1 MNMAGTR
8 GPGRRGKRRTRAATA
23 AAISAVAVL
32 AVLAAIGALAI
43 THLGSH
49 NVSQGRHDS
58 LSTKITSQQVVGL
71 ANLGATGQAG
81 SGNSA
86 TLLSAGAGG
95 VVFTP
100 SSGAGNVASSQQ
112 WQADEMGGGHGGQ
125 SVLLFIPNGKC
136 LTAVGSGGGATT
148 ELAAC
153 DSGLDQRWYH
163 PFERTDG
170 IGRDYWQLRSASN
183 GRCLAIGAAGSGGES
198 VAEMQRCS
206 AAKPWPQLI
215 MFWPAF

>member
-8 GPGRRGKRRTRAATA
+8 GPGRRGKRRTRATA
-23 AAISAVAVL
+23 AALISAVAVL
-32 AVLAAIGALAI
+32 AVLAAVGVLAV

-49 NVSQGRHDS
+49 NVSQGRRDS
-58 LSTKITSQQVVGL
+58 LSTKITSQQSVGL

-81 SGNSA
+81 TGKSA

-95 VVFTP
+95 VIFTP
-100 SSGAGNVASSQQ
+100 SSGAENVQSSQQ
-112 WQADEMGGGHGGQ
+112 WQADQMGGGGQ
-125 SVLLFIPNGKC
+125 LVLLFTPDGKC
-136 LTAVGSGGGATT
+136 LTAVGGGSQATT

-170 IGRDYWQLRSASN
+170 LGRDYWQLRSASN
-183 GRCLAIGAAGSGGES
+183 GRCLAIGSAGSGGES

-206 AAKPWPQLI
+206 AAKAWPQLI
-215 MFWPAF
+215 MFWSAF

>member
-8 GPGRRGKRRTRAATA
+8 GPGRRGKRRTRATTV

-32 AVLAAIGALAI
+32 AVLAAVGALAI
-43 THLGSH
+43 THLGSN
-49 NVSQGRHDS
+49 NVAQGRHDP
-58 LSTKITSQQVVGL
+58 LSSKITGQQAVGL

-81 SGNSA
+81 SGKSA

-100 SSGAGNVASSQQ
+100 SSGAENVQSSQQ
-112 WQADEMGGGHGGQ
+112 WQADEMGAGQ
-125 SVLLFIPNGKC
+125 FVLLFTSDGKC
-136 LTAVGSGGGATT
+136 LTAVGRGNQATT
-148 ELAAC
+148 ELGAC

-163 PFERTDG
+163 PFEGTDG

-183 GRCLAIGAAGSGGES
+183 GRCLAVGSTGSAGES

-206 AAKPWPQLI
+206 AAKAWPQLI
-215 MFWPAF
+215 MFWSAF

>member
-1 MNMAGTR
+1 
-8 GPGRRGKRRTRAATA
+8 
-23 AAISAVAVL
+23 VL
-32 AVLAAIGALAI
+32 AVLAAVGALAI

-49 NVSQGRHDS
+49 NVSQGRHDP
-58 LSTKITSQQVVGL
+58 LSTKITSQQAVGL
-71 ANLGATGQAG
+71 ANLGATGQVG
-81 SGNSA
+81 SGRSA

-100 SSGAGNVASSQQ
+100 SSGAEHVAASQQ
-112 WQADEMGGGHGGQ
+112 WQADEMGSHGGQ
-125 SVLLFIPNGKC
+125 LVLLFSPDGKC
-136 LTAVGSGGGATT
+136 LTAVGTGGGATT

-153 DSGLDQRWYH
+153 DSRLDQRWYH

-170 IGRDYWQLRSASN
+170 MGRDYWQLRSASN
-183 GRCLAIGAAGSGGES
+183 GRCLAIGSAGSGGES

>member
-1 MNMAGTR
+1 
-8 GPGRRGKRRTRAATA
+8 
-23 AAISAVAVL
+23 VL
-32 AVLAAIGALAI
+32 AVLAAVGVLAI

-49 NVSQGRHDS
+49 DVSQGDRDS
-58 LSTKITSQQVVGL
+58 VSTKITSQQAVGL

-81 SGNSA
+81 SGQS

-95 VVFTP
+95 VIFTP
-100 SSGAGNVASSQQ
+100 SSGAENVQPSQQ
-112 WQADEMGGGHGGQ
+112 WQANEMGGSQ
-125 SVLLFIPNGKC
+125 IVLLFTPDGKC
-136 LTAVGSGGGATT
+136 LTAVGSGSQATT

-183 GRCLAIGAAGSGGES
+183 GRCLAIGSAGSAGES
-198 VAEMQRCS
+198 VAVMQRCS

-215 MFWPAF
+215 MFWSAF

>member
-1 MNMAGTR
+1 M
-8 GPGRRGKRRTRAATA
+8 
-23 AAISAVAVL
+23 L
-32 AVLAAIGALAI
+32 AVLAAVGALAI
-43 THLGSH
+43 THLGSS
-49 NVSQGRHDS
+49 NVSQGRHDQ
-58 LSTKITSQQVVGL
+58 LSTKITSQQTVGL

-81 SGNSA
+81 SGQS

-95 VVFTP
+95 VIFTA
-100 SSGAGNVASSQQ
+100 SSGGENVQSSQQ
-112 WQADEMGGGHGGQ
+112 WQADEMGGGGQ
-125 SVLLFIPNGKC
+125 LVLLFTPDGKC
-136 LTAVGSGGGATT
+136 LTAVGSGGQATT

-183 GRCLAIGAAGSGGES
+183 GQCLAIGTAGSGGES

-206 AAKPWPQLI
+206 AAKAWPQLI
-215 MFWPAF
+215 MFWPTF